1 MKICWYRTRQI
12 VMRGLAYLVPW
23 HRPALIEGE
32 RSIRELPRY
41 IRERRIQ
48 RVLIVTDPGVSSLPL
63 FRRFCED
70 LSEAGLSITIYN
82 KTVPDPTEANAEEA
96 CSEFHQNY
104 CEAVVAFGGGS
115 AIDCAK
121 GASALIARPDLS
133 LTEMKGV
140 WKIRRKTPP
149 LFAVPTTQGTGSE
162 ATIAAVLT
170 NPSTHEKY
178 AISDHVLMPDAVVL
192 DPLVTAGLPPN
203 ISAWTGMDALTHAV
217 EAYIGRSRTNE
228 TKKLARQA
236 VQLIF
241 ANLEETY
248 RNGEN
253 VEARKNMQ
261 RAAYFAGLA
270 FTRSY
275 VGYVH
280 AIAHTLGGLYS
291 VPHGKANA
299 IVLPHV
305 LMYYGEA
312 VHKPLADLAE
322 EAGVAALGQ
331 TDAAKAAGFIKA
343 VQQLNTQ
350 LDIPGKID
358 DLRKDDISL
367 MAARAA
373 AEANPFYP
381 VPRILTEADLRFLYE
396 KLTAD

>member
-1 MKICWYRTRQI
+1 MIHLWYRTRQTL
-12 VMRGLAYLVPW
+12 MRGLAYLVPW
-23 HRPALIEGE
+23 RRPALIEGE
-32 RSIRELPRY
+32 HSLRELPRY
-41 IRERRIQ
+41 IDDRGIQ
-48 RVLIVTDPGVSSLPL
+48 RVLIVTDRGVSSLPL
-63 FRRFCED
+63 FQQFCAD
-70 LSEAGLSITIYN
+70 LTEAGLNVTVYSG
-82 KTVPDPTEANAEEA
+82 TVPDPTETNAEEA
-96 CSEFHQNY
+96 CSEFRQNH

-121 GASALIARPDLS
+121 GACALIARPDLK
-133 LTEMKGV
+133 LAEMKGV

-170 NPSTHEKY
+170 NASTHEKY

-203 ISAWTGMDALTHAV
+203 ISAWSGMDALTHAV

-248 RNGEN
+248 RNGDN
-253 VEARKNMQ
+253 LEARKNMQ

-280 AIAHTLGGLYS
+280 AIAHTLGGLYG

-305 LMYYGEA
+305 LVYYGEA
-312 VHKPLADLAE
+312 VHAPLADLAE
-322 EAGVAALGQ
+322 DAGVTVSGQ
-331 TDAAKAAGFIKA
+331 TDAEKAAGFIKA
-343 VQQLNTQ
+343 VRQLNAK
-350 LDIPGKID
+350 LDIPGEMEE
-358 DLRKDDISL
+358 LRKEDISL
-367 MAARAA
+367 MAERAA

-381 VPRILTEADLRFLYE
+381 VPRILSEADLRFLYE
-396 KLTAD
+396 KLTRD